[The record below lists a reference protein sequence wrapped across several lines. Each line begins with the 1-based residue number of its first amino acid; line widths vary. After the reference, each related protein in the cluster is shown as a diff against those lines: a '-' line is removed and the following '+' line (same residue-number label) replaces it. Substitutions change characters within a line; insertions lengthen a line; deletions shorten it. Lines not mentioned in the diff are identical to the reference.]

1 MSMRK
6 QLIGLLLVTAAVG
19 LVLPTAAGAWTRTAK
34 LGALPLNGDSAH
46 RIAGSV
52 TWEMPS
58 DWTSSITEYD
68 IPGVRFW
75 PSNPAA
81 GCRALSVFTFQGVY
95 TRTAPAT
102 LARLSAPVRSGGVLI
117 GSGARTGGVWR
128 LVQNTTFA
136 EGMPVVPGAHYV
148 DGVALLKVGVRRYL
162 ELAFRAYSDG
172 TCTSSEVRNSN
183 VVTGARA
190 FLRDATSSLRVIGK
204 WPAGVSR

>member
-1 MSMRK
+1 MGMRK
-6 QLIGLLLVTAAVG
+6 WASALLLLTATVG

-34 LGALPLNGDSAH
+34 FGALPLIGDSAH

-52 TWEMPS
+52 TWDMPS
-58 DWTSSITEYD
+58 DWTSSRTEYD

-75 PSNPAA
+75 PSNPAE
-81 GCRALSVFTFQGVY
+81 GCHALSVFTFQGVY
-95 TRTAPAT
+95 TRLTPAK
-102 LARLSAPVRSGGVLI
+102 LSQSATPVRSGGFVL
-117 GSGARTGGVWR
+117 GSGSRSGGVWR
-128 LVQNTTFA
+128 LVQNNRFA
-136 EGMPVVPGAHYV
+136 DGVPVVPGAHYV

-162 ELAFRAYSDG
+162 ELAFRSYSDG

-183 VVTGARA
+183 VVTGAAA